1 MLSNLAKRSTRV
13 QDYINDVNDTEKYRK
28 NLLKV
33 ELYFEEFNYETIKEL
48 PSYTVS
54 FIDIN

>member
-28 NLLKV
+28 NLLKI

-54 FIDIN
+54 YIN